1 MRPEL
6 PINANII
13 GYLVFILMLISSCF
27 HPTTVRVLMQP
38 LR

>member
-6 PINANII
+6 PINAHII
-13 GYLVFILMLISSCF
+13 YLLILALISSRL
-27 HPTTVRVLMQP
+27 HPTTLRVLMQP